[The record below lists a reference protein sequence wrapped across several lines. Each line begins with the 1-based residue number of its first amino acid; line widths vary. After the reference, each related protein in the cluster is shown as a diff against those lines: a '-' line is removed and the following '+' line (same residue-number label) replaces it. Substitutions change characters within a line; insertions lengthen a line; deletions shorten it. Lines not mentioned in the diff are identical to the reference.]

1 MTQRTV
7 ERITAAAG
15 IAAVVVIVAAVSTI
29 ANPQLTDPLSRTTDS
44 YVTHSSK
51 AFLNVSLFLLWT
63 LPVLIFGAGLR
74 SVLCRAEGK
83 ADILSMIAFGAA
95 VATVGWIMLFAAVNA
110 TLAVTAGH
118 ASPGEIKL
126 LVAFEYMVDQ
136 LTFLVLGI
144 FVGAASLAMLST
156 RTFPGWMGWT
166 GVVSGAL
173 FMSSN
178 VSMLDPGGTIG
189 NLGGLGMVGLLL
201 FVVWAVAASV
211 SLLRRPVPSA
221 DPQPTTVGTERV
233 PG

>member
-7 ERITAAAG
+7 ERITAGAG
-15 IAAVVVIVAAVSTI
+15 IGVVVVIVAAVSTI

-63 LPVLIFGAGLR
+63 LPVLTFGAGMRNVLR
-74 SVLCRAEGK
+74 RAEGE
-83 ADILSMIAFGAA
+83 ADILSTIAFGAA
-95 VATVGWIMLFAAVNA
+95 VAAVGWVMLFAAVNA
-110 TLAVTAGH
+110 TLAFTAGH

-136 LTFLVLGI
+136 LTFLALGL

-156 RTFPGWMGWT
+156 RAFPKWMGWT
-166 GVVSGAL
+166 GVVSAAL
-173 FMSSN
+173 FVSSN
-178 VSMLDPGGTIG
+178 VSMLDPAGPIG
-189 NLGGLGMVGLLL
+189 NAGGLGMVGLLL
-201 FVVWAVAASV
+201 FLVWAIAASV
-211 SLLRRPVPSA
+211 SLLRRPERSA
-221 DPQPTTVGTERV
+221 DFQATAVRTERV